1 MRSQVRLQVLL
12 PALVLLVA
20 GLAAGAFVMTNS
32 PTGNDA
38 DTASPEPAPQPTQ
51 QPEPAPPELEPTKLE
66 KKLAKRGVVVVVLYT
81 PDSAV
86 DAKAVREAR
95 AGAKKANV
103 GFMAVDV
110 TDEATAA
117 EIVPDFDG
125 RDAPALLVVQRDK
138 TIVTHIVGFA
148 DREVVAQAAENATFL

>member
-12 PALVLLVA
+12 PALVLLVV

-32 PTGNDA
+32 STSNDA
-38 DTASPEPAPQPTQ
+38 GSARPEPTPQPAQ
-51 QPEPAPPELEPTKLE
+51 QPEPAPPEPEPTKLE
-66 KKLAKRGVVVVVLYT
+66 KKLAKRDVVVVVLYA
-81 PDSAV
+81 PDSTV

-110 TDEATAA
+110 TDEASAV
-117 EIVPDFDG
+117 EIVPNFDG

-138 TIVTHIVGFA
+138 TIVTHIDGFA
-148 DREVVAQAAENATFL
+148 DREVVAQAAENAAFL